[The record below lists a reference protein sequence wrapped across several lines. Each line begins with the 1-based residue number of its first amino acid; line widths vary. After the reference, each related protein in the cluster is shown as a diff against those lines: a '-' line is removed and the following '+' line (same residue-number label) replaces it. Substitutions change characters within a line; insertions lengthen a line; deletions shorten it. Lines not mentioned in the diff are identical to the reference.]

1 MVGEVTLCAQ
11 KPKETSTEKYV
22 VKPGFQLVQNTV
34 FLKLP
39 EARSSSEQAPLSLL
53 EDNTSSPPQSLASQR
68 VYATPL
74 G

>member
-1 MVGEVTLCAQ
+1 M
-11 KPKETSTEKYV
+11 

-53 EDNTSSPPQSLASQR
+53 EEDNTSSPPQAPLPARGSTRHPWGERPFSGPSQIEQR
-68 VYATPL
+68 L
-74 G
+74 QRC